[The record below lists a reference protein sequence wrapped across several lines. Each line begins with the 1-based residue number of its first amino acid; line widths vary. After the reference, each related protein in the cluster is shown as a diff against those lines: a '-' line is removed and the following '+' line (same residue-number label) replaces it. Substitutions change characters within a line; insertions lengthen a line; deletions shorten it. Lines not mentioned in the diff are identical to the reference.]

1 MDWQMNYNEKKVTIE
16 KEIDDLQNEYFGL
29 ITGIQKDGKPIEDY
43 HETKFIYKWERMK
56 ELQRQII
63 TRENIHKEICIR
75 IARDKLEEAFT
86 PTIKKML
93 DEKQIKEIDG

>member
-1 MDWQMNYNEKKVTIE
+1 MNYEQKKIE
-16 KEIDDLQNEYFGL
+16 IGKEIDDLQNEYFSL
-29 ITGIQKDGKPIEDY
+29 ITGLQKDGTPIDDY

-75 IARDKLEEAFT
+75 VARDKLEESFT
-86 PTIKKML
+86 PGIRKML
-93 DEKQIKEIDG
+93 DDKVVEEIDKETDG

>member
-29 ITGIQKDGKPIEDY
+29 ITGLQKDGTPKDDY

-56 ELQRQII
+56 ELQKQII
-63 TRENIHKEICIR
+63 TRENIHKEICFR
-75 IARDKLEEAFT
+75 IAKEQLEEAFT

-93 DEKQIKEIDG
+93 DEKQIEDSDG